1 MTSPLPSPQ
10 TSVCRSMISCPT
22 RGMVVFVFSHSTECR
37 SRGEAARGSRSL
49 RTHAGGDCGIPRTP
63 SHGLSKGACCLSCE
77 NTTKRHFRNVVAHQV
92 QVIPDIIIVRWW
104 KRALTKSNVPVAVPV
119 ETLLLH
125 EASGITY
132 DGVSRLYNKFWECEV
147 VYKHSHCGLFCH
159 FLLKTH
165 SISQTVRRKKIHPYS
180 NGLKVMLT
188 ITQYTN
194 YWWFYLFIH
203 FYLDQ
208 IFVTLCLCCG
218 FCFFSLSRMNFF
230 SPCIS
235 FMAKTGLS
243 LVLPCCRKLV
253 TLCPSQHDAVS
264 CSDPVAYSDGA
275 SWCAL
280 FSGEENTKTRFNL
293 EIYDRCEVMP
303 STEFS
308 AKHLPQNPIQHI
320 VISVSARIEE
330 MGRTFRVQCKI
341 SAAECIHQD

>member
-77 NTTKRHFRNVVAHQV
+77 YTTKMHLRIVVAHRV
-92 QVIPDIIIVRWW
+92 QIIPDIMHWWIIYF
-104 KRALTKSNVPVAVPV
+104 TKSNVSITVTV

-188 ITQYTN
+188 LIQYTN
-194 YWWFYLFIH
+194 YWWFYCFCLF
-203 FYLDQ
+203 FLDRSS
-208 IFVTLCLCCG
+208 ICNTFIAFVVVSG
-218 FCFFSLSRMNFF
+218 FFLSRISFF
-230 SPCIS
+230 PCIS
-235 FMAKTGLS
+235 FTAITWIS
-243 LVLPCCRKLV
+243 FVLPCCQKLV

-264 CSDPVAYSDGA
+264 CSDPVAYSGGA

-280 FSGEENTKTRFNL
+280 FSREEKRKRGSILRF
-293 EIYDRCEVMP
+293 M
-303 STEFS
+303 
-308 AKHLPQNPIQHI
+308 
-320 VISVSARIEE
+320 ISVNWY
-330 MGRTFRVQCKI
+330 
-341 SAAECIHQD
+341 HQ